1 MTRCPLP
8 GISALAVTA
17 LALTIAVSAPP
28 ALAHEG
34 NPNYR
39 SDIDPPPQGVSAR
52 MLNYDDSVE
61 VTVERGRE
69 LLVYG
74 YEDEPYVRFRA
85 DGTVEVNR
93 RSPSGY
99 LNEDRYGEIEVPP
112 EADANAAPR
121 WEPVAEH
128 GRYAW
133 HDHRVHYM
141 SKTLPPAVK
150 DESEV
155 TKVFDWRVPVELD
168 GEKAEITGTLFWDPV
183 DDGGVSPV
191 LAGALGA
198 AVIASIGL
206 AVWRI
211 RKRNRRDPADRAKPE
226 AW

>member
-1 MTRCPLP
+1 MTRRPCR
-8 GISALAVTA
+8 GAAAI
-17 LALTIAVSAPP
+17 ALTAIALTTSAGP

-39 SDIDPPPQGVSAR
+39 SDIDPPPAGVSAS

-61 VTVERGRE
+61 LTVEAGHE
-69 LLVYG
+69 VIVAG
-74 YEDEPYVRFRA
+74 YESEPYLRFRA

-99 LNEDRYGEIEVPP
+99 LNEDRYGDADVPAAADADAPP
-112 EADANAAPR
+112 E
-121 WEPVAEH
+121 WERVGDH

-133 HDHRVHYM
+133 HDHRAHYM
-141 SKTLPPAVK
+141 SKSLPPAVM
-150 DESEV
+150 DESVE

-168 GEKAEITGTLFWDPV
+168 GRRTAITGTLFWDPA
-183 DDGGVSPV
+183 DDGGVSPAV
-191 LAGALGA
+191 AAGLGA
-198 AVIASIGL
+198 AVLASLVL

-211 RKRNRRDPADRAKPE
+211 RSRRSTGGDADVYPQRE